1 METGSRIALPVS
13 SLPPLFPPTA
23 VSPRLGWPGR
33 CVCRKLLASHPWGP
47 PCSQVPPPH
56 HWLPYCLPVLV
67 PVPTTESE
75 SSAGEDGSLCFRAGR
90 KGEKRD
96 SPFLLLPLSTLTN
109 LSDKLS
115 VSLEG
120 TFSLKGLRYCS
131 WGRWREEGFEEGM
144 ASGVIP

>member
-1 METGSRIALPVS
+1 MD
-13 SLPPLFPPTA
+13 SLPLSHQGTPHFQL
-23 VSPRLGWPGR
+23 RLEQSQEAAGGAAAQSD
-33 CVCRKLLASHPWGP
+33 CSPWGG
-47 PCSQVPPPH
+47 STRSVFQVRPPH
-56 HWLPYCLPVLV
+56 HWLPYCLPILA

-75 SSAGEDGSLCFRAGR
+75 SFAGEDGSLCFRAGR

-115 VSLEG
+115 VSLGG
-120 TFSLKGLRYCS
+120 TFFSLEGLRYCS